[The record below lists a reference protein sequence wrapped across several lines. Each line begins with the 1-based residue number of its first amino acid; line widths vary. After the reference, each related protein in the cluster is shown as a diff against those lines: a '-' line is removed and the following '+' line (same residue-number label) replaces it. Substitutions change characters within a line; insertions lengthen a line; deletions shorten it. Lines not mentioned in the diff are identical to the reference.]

1 MLPDATM
8 TDSMIST
15 SPYTTFLAE
24 VRRYDAKLSFEE
36 MATLTAAADARL
48 FGDDE
53 AGVALADELLSEL
66 AGGRFERSA
75 IDRLTELLQ
84 AIEPVATLAAV

>member
-1 MLPDATM
+1 M
-8 TDSMIST
+8 TDSMIPT

-24 VRRYDAKLSFEE
+24 LRRYDVKLSFEE
-36 MATLTAAADARL
+36 MATLTAAADACL

-53 AGVALADELLSEL
+53 AAVALGDELLSEL
-66 AGGRFERSA
+66 AAGRFERAA

-84 AIEPVATLAAV
+84 EIEPVATLAAV